1 MVSIHGP
8 LGYEPNTLTTAPLRS
23 CNMLQWFKL
32 PHTYL
37 CVSPA
42 ASDINSLWF
51 LAPCWIR
58 YMRSSLSIHGDSP
71 LMPACGKSDDFVHA
85 NHCTWPCGLMDK
97 ALVFGTKDCRFESC
111 QGHIF
116 SLQTGFPLAVPLLQ
130 SSSSAIGYHSKN
142 AASEDRTHD
151 LRIMRPT
158 RCQLRYRRS
167 CKL

>member
-37 CVSPA
+37 CVSRA

-116 SLQTGFPLAVPLLQ
+116 GAANWISVGCAVLAIHKFWNWESFQ
-130 SSSSAIGYHSKN
+130 KCG
-142 AASEDRTHD
+142 E
-151 LRIMRPT
+151 
-158 RCQLRYRRS
+158 
-167 CKL
+167 